1 MRKTKYKLQLPIQ
14 PGQNIETVV
23 LQEVLSEIL
32 HSKIIMQQND
42 ICCIKYKKITCNVNI
57 PHSEIPFLQH
67 EYIFKY
73 ILRIEVTV
81 YNLDDKYQ
89 HVSPLKTINW
99 MFNTLIYKVEYKFIR
114 EIINNYNKYKWGL
127 NNIIVAMYDSSEQS
141 SLDMS
146 TWNKH
151 RFVNVC
157 SMRQYLYEFKNTN

>member
-1 MRKTKYKLQLPIQ
+1 MRRTKYKLQLPIQ
-14 PGQNIETVV
+14 PGQDIETVA

-32 HSKIIMQQND
+32 HGKIIMQQND
-42 ICCIKYKKITCNVNI
+42 ICCIKYKKITINVNI
-57 PHSEIPFLQH
+57 PHSEIPFLHH

-89 HVSPLKTINW
+89 HVSPFKTIHW
-99 MFNTLIYKVEYKFIR
+99 MFNTLLYNVEYKFVR

-127 NNIIVAMYDSSEQS
+127 HNVIVAMYDSSEQS
-141 SLDMS
+141 ALDMA

-157 SMRQYLYEFKNTN
+157 SMKQYLHEFKNTN